1 MLDHLRPAVLSHCPH
16 AAGLKPTSSTASSL
30 RFLMMTCSMKRLRRV
45 YCLFRSKYEKP
56 THDNKHKKKWLT
68 SPRKISLWTEVLF
81 YLIPG
86 FIVFIFIPA
95 VGFVLLEDWSFVEG
109 VYYAFVTLTTIGFGD
124 LVARGT
130 YVKYDANQPP
140 FSSCRVAGTAE
151 QGNPRIA
158 SVRTLPVKRTS

>member
-1 MLDHLRPAVLSHCPH
+1 
-16 AAGLKPTSSTASSL
+16 
-30 RFLMMTCSMKRLRRV
+30 
-45 YCLFRSKYEKP
+45 LFIRSKFEKP

-86 FIVFIFIPA
+86 FIIFIFIPA

-130 YVKYDANQPP
+130 
-140 FSSCRVAGTAE
+140 
-151 QGNPRIA
+151 
-158 SVRTLPVKRTS
+158 